1 MIRLYPEDQVRWET
15 ASGWEYGENSVGTV
29 ILTLCDE
36 ALRWVAT
43 KPDEEKHDFN
53 EDELCVQ
60 HKICS
65 VTEG

>member
-1 MIRLYPEDQVRWET
+1 MIRLYPEDQVRWDP
-15 ASGWEYGENSVGTV
+15 ASGWEYGANSVGTV
-29 ILTLCDE
+29 ILTLRDE

-43 KPDEEKHDFN
+43 NPDEEKHDFN
-53 EDELCVQ
+53 EDELRVQ